1 MATLKEQFGTAAQV
15 ITITLAS
22 LASGAWRQGVFV
34 DNTTNLF
41 TEVLV
46 QLQAKT
52 AGTAAGTVDLWC
64 YGSVDNGVTYSDGAT
79 GLDAAFTPTATPN
92 MVHLG
97 TLNTPAINTAYTS
110 PIFSVSFA
118 FGSTI
123 PLKWGIACK
132 NTNGGALD
140 ATGANFVLQYQGQ
153 TYQSA

>member
-1 MATLKEQFGTAAQV
+1 MATLKEQFGASAQV

-22 LASGAWRQGVFV
+22 LASGSWRQGVFV

-52 AGTAAGTVDLWC
+52 GATAAGTVDLWL

-92 MVHLG
+92 LVHLG
-97 TLNTPAINTAYTS
+97 TLNTPAVTTAYTS
-110 PIFSVSFA
+110 PLFAVAFA
-118 FGSTI
+118 FGGTI
-123 PLKWGIACK
+123 PQKWGIAVK
-132 NTNGGALD
+132 NTNGGVLD
-140 ATGANFVLQYQGQ
+140 ATGTNFVLQYQGQ